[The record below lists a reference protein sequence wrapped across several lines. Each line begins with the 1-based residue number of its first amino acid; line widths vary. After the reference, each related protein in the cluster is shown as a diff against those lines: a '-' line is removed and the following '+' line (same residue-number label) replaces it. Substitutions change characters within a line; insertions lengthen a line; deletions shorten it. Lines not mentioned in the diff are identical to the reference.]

1 MSLRESGERCSEM
14 GDRVTACGELSL
26 LQGL

>member
-1 MSLRESGERCSEM
+1 MSLRESGKRSSEM

-26 LQGL
+26 LQRL